1 MLDHWGGETMN
12 FELAGF
18 VIGIFGAML
27 MKVSINLLRQ
37 EKENAE
43 LLKLLPPRESVAVT
57 TFLNGLSLVL
67 LGLGLEPYWR
77 LFYY

>member
-1 MLDHWGGETMN
+1 
-12 FELAGF
+12 
-18 VIGIFGAML
+18 ML
-27 MKVSINLLRQ
+27 MKVSINMLRQ

-57 TFLNGLSLVL
+57 TFLKGLSLVL

-77 LFYY
+77 RFYY